1 MTEWPRAQVK
11 DDELWGEV
19 PESET
24 CWQQEPH
31 RDTSWPVSGFA
42 GENTEEA
49 GGESLLSHVSSWAV
63 AAVVVEDQ
71 SLPVDSG
78 ELN

>member
-1 MTEWPRAQVK
+1 MIEWPQAQVK

-31 RDTSWPVSGFA
+31 RDTCWSVSGFA
-42 GENTEEA
+42 GENTEAA
-49 GGESLLSHVSSWAV
+49 GGASLLSHVS
-63 AAVVVEDQ
+63 
-71 SLPVDSG
+71 
-78 ELN
+78 